1 MSLHQAAQHLA
12 SRGRGEDSLLIHM
25 TPKEVSGLQA
35 LAQAHGKSLTFNPD
49 TGLPEAGILSSILPM
64 VIGAGLTV
72 ASGGALT
79 PLMAAA
85 ITGGGYMAA
94 TGSLQKGLMA
104 GLGAYGGGSIGAG
117 IADMGATAIGGEAA
131 APQLATLQATASPEM
146 FAEGLSA
153 TQMGYPEMLSSAQ
166 TGFGEAANAAKAA
179 ALQNNYG
186 LDAMG
191 RGFSQMGKSGG
202 IGQLTSRLGGDMGA
216 LKMAGM
222 AAAPLFADQAVPQ
235 PATTTQQSQGMVR
248 PMQFSRRQIPGGQQ
262 TGDAYTGERRHFDDQ
277 LTQLPAYNPT
287 ERGYAGGGEVQGF
300 ADGGISAIPEGWAQ
314 AGEQYYRVNPIAGGQ
329 NILTTSQ
336 AANLWNDPNKAALT
350 TPQAPMAPPTSVYG
364 MDENG
369 SIGSVAAP
377 QFQYSQQ
384 QGAQGADML
393 NQQLMASGTNV
404 NTPPAFN
411 PVPQVHLPANPD
423 TMGGTQPTAGL
434 PALAPA
440 YGAVTPPAAPGYGES
455 GQATPTGGTNG
466 FMSQDAAA
474 YYARY
479 PDVKAAWDAQG
490 QYTQG
495 LNPTQFAQLHFET
508 WGGPKEHR
516 IWGVQT
522 ATPAPAPAPGPATP
536 PPAGTAAPPP
546 PAATPT
552 PAPGPGS
559 GPTAPVVPGPGSSP
573 NAPGPGTPPPAGNPA
588 PPPGPPIGGPQR
600 DMSVSLAMPWG
611 SAARDYFM
619 QNPDVADGF
628 RTNNFGMSADD
639 FARQHFE
646 KFGRNEGRYFRGQSQ
661 PRVTR
666 ANPFNTTKGASRNAL
681 EYLAGEAPLQPQNT
695 PAPKAPDLSQMGK
708 LLERTKEEVKPDE
721 YALSY
726 MNRYPDVYLA
736 FQKDPMGMD
745 VNTFMRE
752 HYQKFGRD
760 EQRIWEIPRNTSNV
774 GVGDGGGGDGT
785 SGPGGGAT
793 GAGPAADSGQGD
805 SPDGV
810 GDYARGGIARL
821 AQGGVGRLLRGPGD
835 GVSDSIPATINGGQP
850 AALADGEFVVPA
862 RIVSELG
869 NGSTEAGARQL
880 YAMLDRIQN
889 RRAKTTGKGKIA
901 VDSKARAVMPA

>member
-49 TGLPEAGILSSILPM
+49 TGLPEAGVLSSILPM

-72 ASGGALT
+72 ASGGALS

-117 IADMGATAIGGEAA
+117 IADMGATSLAGEAA
-131 APQLATLQATASPEM
+131 APQLATLNNTMAAMPGVTADAM
-146 FAEGLSA
+146 FMGPTGASDIAAASA
-153 TQMGYPEMLSSAQ
+153 AQ
-166 TGFGEAANAAKAA
+166 TGFGEAANAAKMAA
-179 ALQNNYG
+179 MQNNYG

-277 LTQLPAYNPT
+277 LTQLAAYNPT
-287 ERGYAGGGEVQGF
+287 ERGYAGGGAVMDVPGF
-300 ADGGISAIPEGWAQ
+300 AEGGIQTPEGWAEANGQ
-314 AGEQYYRVNPIAGGQ
+314 FFRINPVAGEQNVM
-329 NILTTSQ
+329 TTSQ
-336 AANLWNDPNKAALT
+336 AAHAWNADNPA
-350 TPQAPMAPPTSVYG
+350 
-364 MDENG
+364 
-369 SIGSVAAP
+369 
-377 QFQYSQQ
+377 QY
-384 QGAQGADML
+384 
-393 NQQLMASGTNV
+393 
-404 NTPPAFN
+404 
-411 PVPQVHLPANPD
+411 LP
-423 TMGGTQPTAGL
+423 
-434 PALAPA
+434 
-440 YGAVTPPAAPGYGES
+440 
-455 GQATPTGGTNG
+455 
-466 FMSQDAAA
+466 
-474 YYARY
+474 
-479 PDVKAAWDAQG
+479 
-490 QYTQG
+490 
-495 LNPTQFAQLHFET
+495 
-508 WGGPKEHR
+508 
-516 IWGVQT
+516 
-522 ATPAPAPAPGPATP
+522 
-536 PPAGTAAPPP
+536 
-546 PAATPT
+546 TPT
-552 PAPGPGS
+552 PAPQNYPDAPPSWAMPEDGTGATQMQQSWLENNHTPYDPAALASQQLLASGQNRFMPPATETDSTGRVTTYS
-559 GPTAPVVPGPGSSP
+559 GPSNVPRWVTPTPAPTPTPPPGPGAP
-573 NAPGPGTPPPAGNPA
+573 PPGAGPTPLPDPITPTPVPQPPPPGGVLPPPGPGAAPPPGGTPVPPPGGTPVPPPGTPVPGTPSPIGGNPA

-600 DMSVSLAMPWG
+600 DLSVTLAMPWG

-628 RTNNFGMSADD
+628 RNNNFGMSADD

-646 KFGRNEGRYFRGQSQ
+646 KFGRNEGRYFRGLSQ

-666 ANPFNTTKGASRNAL
+666 ANPMNTTKGASRNAL
-681 EYLAGEAPLQPQNT
+681 EYLAGEAPLAA
-695 PAPKAPDLSQMGK
+695 PAPSQQPTTPDLSGMSK
-708 LLERTKEEVKPDE
+708 LLTRTAEEVRPDT
-721 YALSY
+721 YAQAYLD
-726 MNRYPDVYLA
+726 RYPDIYLA

-745 VNTFMRE
+745 VNEFVRQ
-752 HYQKFGRD
+752 HYENYGKAEGRK
-760 EQRIWEIPRNTSNV
+760 WELPQSSSRTGIVNGAEDV
-774 GVGDGGGGDGT
+774 LGVGAAAGGMIG
-785 SGPGGGAT
+785 
-793 GAGPAADSGQGD
+793 
-805 SPDGV
+805 
-810 GDYARGGIARL
+810 YAPGGIAGL
-821 AQGGVGRLLRGPGD
+821 ASGGQGRLLRGPGD

-889 RRAKTTGKGKIA
+889 RRAKTTGKGKVA
-901 VDSKARAVMPA
+901 VDSKASAVMPA